1 MKLARPAHL
10 TSVPTS
16 AIVIAAVAGIA
27 WLLLITAGS
36 GASSQT
42 GSAHARSAPGGA
54 APAAQRACQLN
65 PSPPAGFIER
75 KVKVN
80 GVGINYVRGGHG
92 PTLLLLHGYPQTWY
106 TWNHI
111 LPALAQHYTVVAP
124 DLPGAGLSDAPA
136 PAATYTK
143 KAMAA
148 DIYALMVK
156 LGLSHDIRIV
166 AHDIGTTVAYPY
178 AAAHPDDIVKLVL
191 SEAPIPD
198 PTIYTFP
205 SLTPNGP
212 GLWWFGLF
220 AEKNGLAED
229 LMTGREQQWV
239 TDFMPTS
246 EVVKGAVTACDMDIY
261 AHFLAQ
267 PGHLR
272 ASIAWFA
279 TLPQDVKD
287 NAIYQQTKLTMPVL
301 AIGAS
306 ANLGSR
312 EATWVSQYATN
323 VTGVVIPN
331 SGHWLY
337 QEHPAELT
345 KILLQFLG

>member
-1 MKLARPAHL
+1 MKLARAAHL
-10 TSVPTS
+10 ISVR
-16 AIVIAAVAGIA
+16 ALVIVIAAVAGIA
-27 WLLLITAGS
+27 GLLITAGP
-36 GASSQT
+36 GASAQT

-54 APAAQRACQLN
+54 AFTAQRACSLN
-65 PSPPAGFIER
+65 PSPRAGFIER

-80 GVGINYVRGGHG
+80 GIGINYVRGGHG
-92 PTLLLLHGYPQTWY
+92 PTLLLLHGYPQTWF
-106 TWNHI
+106 TWDHI
-111 LPALAQHYTVVAP
+111 LPALARHYTVVAP

-136 PAATYTK
+136 PAAGYTK

-156 LGLSHDIRIV
+156 LGLSRDIRIV
-166 AHDIGTTVAYPY
+166 GHDIGTTVAYPY
-178 AAAHPDDIVKLVL
+178 AAAHPGDVVKLVL

-198 PTIYTFP
+198 PVIYTFP

-220 AEKNGLAED
+220 AEKDGLAEK
-229 LMTGREQQWV
+229 LMAGREQQWV
-239 TDFMPTS
+239 TGFMPRF
-246 EVVKGAVTACDMDIY
+246 EVVKGALTACDLDIY
-261 AHFLAQ
+261 AHALAQ

-272 ASIAWFA
+272 ASIEWFA
-279 TLPQDVKD
+279 TLPQDVKND
-287 NAIYQQTKLTMPVL
+287 AIYQKTKLKMPVL

-312 EATWVSQYATN
+312 EATWVRKYATN

-345 KILLQFLG
+345 RILLQFLR